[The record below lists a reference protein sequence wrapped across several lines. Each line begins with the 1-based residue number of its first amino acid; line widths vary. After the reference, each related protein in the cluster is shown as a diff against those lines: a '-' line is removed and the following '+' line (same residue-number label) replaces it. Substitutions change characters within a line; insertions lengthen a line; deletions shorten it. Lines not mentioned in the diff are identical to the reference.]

1 MIGHIFLLAI
11 VEVLAA
17 RGHDWVGD
25 IFVAVTNV
33 QSYFSRAFNLI
44 VQFVLSQVAGRDNA
58 MQQVTTGV
66 CPRRLL
72 GGGLFRA

>member
-58 MQQVTTGV
+58 MQQVTTDGL
-66 CPRRLL
+66 PQKTA
-72 GGGLFRA
+72 GGRAF